1 MVTEAQIYL
10 EREQQGFKEESLQDK
25 AHIDPE
31 TQKVY
36 EQMYSLGP
44 QAYPEGA
51 VCDGRV
57 LGYGKACDSGDL
69 IFGHEPPWTQQNA

>member
-51 VCDGRV
+51 TDVNPAGIMSHH
-57 LGYGKACDSGDL
+57 GKS
-69 IFGHEPPWTQQNA
+69 